1 MLKKQKKTE
10 YTAIQFVLRSYLLLI
25 LCGAILLKLPIATH
39 LEPNSFIDSLF
50 MSTSAVCVTGLAVVD
65 ISQFTFFGQAVI
77 LFLIQVGGIGIV
89 FFTTFFMILVFR
101 RISFSDSFQFKGIL
115 AEPTIANIRR
125 LIRRILLFIFG
136 FEIVGIGLLF
146 FVFNR
151 DHHFS
156 EALWYATFHAISAF
170 CNAGFSLFPDSFIR
184 YYDSLA
190 LNSIAALLIVTGG
203 IGIVVYDDIYQ
214 KGKSILFKKRRH
226 VLTIHTKLVL
236 LASFVLIVGCMAC
249 FLILEQHNALIGKT
263 MHESLLVSFFQSV
276 TARTAGFNTIEMSE
290 LSLPMLAVLE
300 FLMFIGGAPASCA
313 GGIKVTT
320 FIVLGL
326 LLVNTFKGRLDVQVF
341 RRQIN
346 DQIVIR
352 AVSLVIVSVLLIWC
366 SAFIIIISESWG
378 SAFIQRRGDFMRVM
392 FECVSAYGT
401 VGLSMGITES
411 LSTVSKTV
419 LIFLMFVGRLG
430 PLSFGILLANSKR
443 KAVIELPQQ
452 DILIG

>member
-1 MLKKQKKTE
+1 M
-10 YTAIQFVLRSYLLLI
+10 
-25 LCGAILLKLPIATH
+25 
-39 LEPNSFIDSLF
+39 
-50 MSTSAVCVTGLAVVD
+50 
-65 ISQFTFFGQAVI
+65 I
-77 LFLIQVGGIGIV
+77 LFLIQV
-89 FFTTFFMILVFR
+89 
-101 RISFSDSFQFKGIL
+101 
-115 AEPTIANIRR
+115 
-125 LIRRILLFIFG
+125 
-136 FEIVGIGLLF
+136 
-146 FVFNR
+146 
-151 DHHFS
+151 
-156 EALWYATFHAISAF
+156 
-170 CNAGFSLFPDSFIR
+170 
-184 YYDSLA
+184 
-190 LNSIAALLIVTGG
+190 GG

-214 KGKSILFKKRRH
+214 KGKSIVFKKRRH

-236 LASFVLIVGCMAC
+236 LASFVLIVGGMAC
-249 FLILEQHNALIGKT
+249 FLILEQHNVLVGKT

-326 LLVNTFKGRLDVQVF
+326 LLVSTLKGRLDVQVF
-341 RRQIN
+341 RRKIS

-352 AVSLVIVSVLLIWC
+352 AVSLVIVSVLLIWG

-378 SAFIQRRGDFMRVM
+378 SAFDQRRGDFMRVM

-401 VGLSMGITES
+401 VGLSMGITET

-430 PLSFGILLANSKR
+430 PLSFGIILAHGKR